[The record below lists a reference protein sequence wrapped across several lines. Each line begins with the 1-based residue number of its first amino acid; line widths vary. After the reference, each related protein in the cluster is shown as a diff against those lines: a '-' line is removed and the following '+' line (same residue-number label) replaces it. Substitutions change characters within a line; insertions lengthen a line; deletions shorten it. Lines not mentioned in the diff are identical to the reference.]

1 MSQPS
6 PRRPLRLALVF
17 PPALHPTSP
26 PLGVSVLRAWLRREL
41 PGAEPAVF
49 DLNLAFFDQA
59 LEWMARGR
67 LRVGL
72 KGLDQDQTARRAAE
86 ALAFLRGEQG
96 LDAFCDLERYQ
107 QQARVY
113 RSLEQVV
120 GGLFDNMAR
129 RAAAGLELPPLV
141 RRFFAELWE
150 PVLRLQPEWVG
161 FSLLFSQ
168 QLPFALA
175 QAAELKRA
183 GVRVL
188 LGGATLS
195 VMPRPERL
203 LGRLPWVV
211 GDQRLELEG
220 GSLVDALLV
229 GEGEKGLAAL
239 MRGAPPEEVPGLV
252 YRQGAELRQNPAGMV
267 RRLERLPA
275 PDFSW
280 CELGRYHSPRPV
292 LPYLSARGCFWGR
305 CAFCTHQKTYL
316 AYREEP
322 VEQTADRLAQLA
334 KDHGVRHFALV
345 DEMVHPRR
353 LRSLS
358 RAILERGLEIRFSA
372 YAKPSRGFDRDTF
385 ALARSAGLRMAL
397 WGVESGSERVL
408 RLMGKGTT
416 PAQVQR
422 VLRLAAEA
430 GIWNLVFVIFGFPT
444 ESEAEWRQSLD
455 FLRRNRQSIHAL
467 SKSRF
472 LLLAG
477 SEVMR
482 RPRDFGITQVRD
494 RRMRDPLQI
503 AYDYEV
509 EQGLG
514 QEEVAR
520 RYRRLPEE
528 LEGVGR
534 SSFFALFRDHMLI
547 HAACRDH
554 PPAGA
559 CRKENP

>member
-1 MSQPS
+1 MTQSKP
-6 PRRPLRLALVF
+6 PRLALVF

-26 PLGVSVLRAWLRREL
+26 PLGVSLLYAWLRREL
-41 PGAEPAVF
+41 PGLELAVF
-49 DLNLAFFDQA
+49 DLNLAFFRQA
-59 LEWMARGR
+59 LEWMAGGR

-72 KGLDQDQTARRAAE
+72 KGLDHEQTARRAAR
-86 ALAFLRGEQG
+86 AVAFLRGEQG
-96 LDAFCDLERYQ
+96 LCAFCDLERYEDE
-107 QQARVY
+107 ARIY

-120 GGLFDNMAR
+120 GGLFDHMAR

-141 RRFFAELWE
+141 ERFFAELWE
-150 PVLRLQPEWVG
+150 PVRRFQAQWVG

-183 GVRVL
+183 GARVL

-203 LGRLPWVV
+203 LGPLPWVV
-211 GDQRLELEG
+211 GGRRLELKG

-229 GEGEKGLAAL
+229 GEGEKGLLAL
-239 MRGAPPEEVPGLV
+239 MRGEPPEQVPGLV
-252 YRQGAELRQNPAGMV
+252 YRRGEKPRHNPPGMV

-280 CELGRYHSPRPV
+280 CRLEGYHSPRPV

-322 VEQTADRLAQLA
+322 VQQTVRHLEELARR
-334 KDHGVRHFALV
+334 HGVRHFSLV

-358 RAILERGLEIRFSA
+358 RAILERGLDIRFSA
-372 YAKPSRGFDRDTF
+372 YAKPSGGFDRRSLE
-385 ALARSAGLRMAL
+385 LAHRAGLRVAL
-397 WGVESGSERVL
+397 WGVESGSRRVL
-408 RLMGKGTT
+408 KLMNKGTD

-422 VLRLAAEA
+422 VLGLAAEA
-430 GIWNLVFVIFGFPT
+430 GIWNLVFMIFGFPT
-444 ESEAEWRQSLD
+444 ESEAEWRLSLD
-455 FLRRNRQSIHAL
+455 FLRRNRRSIHAL

-482 RPRDFGITQVRD
+482 RPQDFGITRVRD
-494 RRMRDPLQI
+494 RRMRDPMQI

-520 RYRRLPEE
+520 RYRRLREE

-534 SSFFALFRDHMLI
+534 SPFFALLRDHMLI

-554 PPAGA
+554 APAGA
-559 CRKENP
+559 CRKEQS